1 MPKREPI
8 LLDRFYNESNLY
20 EFALDEAGRGC
31 LFGRVYIACVVLPK
45 DPAVF
50 SGVDGT
56 NIKDSKKFSSKKKL
70 GEVAEYIKRNAL
82 AWHISWMDEC
92 EIDKVNILKATMKG
106 MHSCID
112 QIFADLNDCA
122 DLNHRRFEMGHSVS
136 PISNFDVDPSE
147 DVIPLQIFK
156 GINKCLATVDGNY
169 FTPYRR
175 FDLSSNTICELPHI
189 TIEKGDGKYMGIAAA
204 SILAKNARDQYVT
217 DLCEKYP
224 ELVERYGLDT
234 NMGYGTQRHMDGIRE
249 HGISQWHRKTFG
261 PLCKNADTNIIILR
275 EPRFPCD
282 PSFLKI

>member
-70 GEVAEYIKRNAL
+70 AEVAEYIKQNAL
-82 AWHISWMDEC
+82 AWNISWVDEC

-106 MHSCID
+106 MHNCID
-112 QIFADLNDCA
+112 QIFNDLNGCA
-122 DLNHRRFEMGHSVS
+122 DL
-136 PISNFDVDPSE
+136 
-147 DVIPLQIFK
+147 
-156 GINKCLATVDGNY
+156 NKCLATVDGNY
-169 FTPYRR
+169 FNPYRR

-204 SILAKNARDQYVT
+204 SILAKNARDQYVI
-217 DLCEKYP
+217 DLCEQYP
-224 ELVERYGLDT
+224 ELVERYGLDN
-234 NMGYGTQRHMDGIRE
+234 NMGYGTQLHMDGIRK

-261 PLCKNADTNIIILR
+261 SLCKNADTNIIILR
-275 EPRFPCD
+275 ET
-282 PSFLKI
+282 